1 MTQSRKCAG
10 NSSTLTEGRTFSCR
24 RPTAFRTRVTTGTS
38 TCPTRRK
45 SRLPTSNIIGSS
57 VRHIFTRIK
66 ISTIIFKICYFFPGV
81 LLGISIRTRKP
92 ISLNLAPMF
101 WRMLLHRTIGHEDLE
116 AIDLN
121 YSRRQVKEGERYIFL
136 KLKLECYFKWYISCP
151 QYSRHKQPQAELER
165 LRLFRGSLAR
175 RRRRQPFSGRQISRD
190 FRVEPRLLRRLGLAS
205 AAP

>member
-1 MTQSRKCAG
+1 MKMFCRKNCEIILALYSNRSSSLVKVPTTQAEFSMTQSRKCAG

-24 RPTAFRTRVTTGTS
+24 RPTVFRTRVTTGTS

-66 ISTIIFKICYFFPGV
+66 ISTIIFKICYFSPGV

-121 YSRRQVKEGERYIFL
+121 YSRRQVKENST
-136 KLKLECYFKWYISCP
+136 YF
-151 QYSRHKQPQAELER
+151 
-165 LRLFRGSLAR
+165 
-175 RRRRQPFSGRQISRD
+175 
-190 FRVEPRLLRRLGLAS
+190 
-205 AAP
+205 